1 MGIYPNHGVEYW
13 VEVDKNFDN
22 TELKSIVEKIKFDTN
37 LSIYVTPINSIRVLS
52 TSRTDDR
59 LVESNYY
66 KERKDDWFN
75 QRTSSMEWREAI
87 DEQPIIDIELNQ
99 TEKTVL
105 QIIREQLG
113 EHITY
118 EGWFDVNTIGYSF

>member
-1 MGIYPNHGVEYW
+1 MGIYPNRGVEYW

-22 TELKSIVEKIKFDTN
+22 TELKKIVEKIKFDTN
-37 LSIYVTPINSIRVLS
+37 LSIYVTPINSICVLS

-59 LVESNYY
+59 LVESKYFQ
-66 KERKDDWFN
+66 ERKDDWFN
-75 QRTSSMEWREAI
+75 ERTLSMEWREAI
-87 DEQPIIDIELNQ
+87 DQQPIIDIELNQ
-99 TEKTVL
+99 KEKNIL
-105 QIIREQLG
+105 QTIREQLG

>member
-13 VEVDKNFDN
+13 VEIDKNFDN
-22 TELKSIVEKIKFDTN
+22 NELKAIVEKIKIDAKFN
-37 LSIYVTPINSIRVLS
+37 IYVTPINSICVLS

-59 LVESNYY
+59 LVKSNYY
-66 KERKDDWFN
+66 KERKHDWFN
-75 QRTSSMEWREAI
+75 QRTLSMEWRESVT
-87 DEQPIIDIELNQ
+87 EQSSIDIELNED
-99 TEKTVL
+99 EKNIL
-105 QIIREQLG
+105 HQIREQLG